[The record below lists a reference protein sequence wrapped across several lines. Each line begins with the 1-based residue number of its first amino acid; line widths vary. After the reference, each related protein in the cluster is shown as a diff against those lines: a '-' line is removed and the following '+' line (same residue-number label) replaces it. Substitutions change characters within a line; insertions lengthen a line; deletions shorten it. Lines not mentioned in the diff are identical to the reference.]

1 MLLIMVISA
10 VRNTIRLY
18 REEPIPIGKPLPSAK
33 QAALPFSAQRRL
45 RGESRL

>member
-18 REEPIPIGKPLPSAK
+18 REEPIPIGKPLPNLQ
-33 QAALPFSAQRRL
+33 QARLPFAAPSRL
-45 RGESRL
+45 RGESF